1 MNPKSENKKVTDSMT
16 ESSKIVQSKD
26 INGQN
31 RLFGGRLMEWIDEV
45 AALTA
50 MRHCGG
56 LVTTCAVDSLVFKH
70 GAKLNQVVV
79 LTGKV
84 TYVGN
89 TSLEVRV
96 DTYVEEVESG
106 ERFAINHA
114 YLILVHVNNNG
125 EPTPIRYGLD
135 LQSESEQAMGQ
146 RAYQSKEQKR
156 TVCILIRMIS
166 KYEQRTNRTKN
177 MRGDLS
183 KQRHKSQ
190 GYRPAAEPRP
200 KYGEPHP
207 VCVAAS
213 EGLVLSG

>member
-1 MNPKSENKKVTDSMT
+1 MNQKLENKPVTDSTT

-79 LTGKV
+79 LTGKG

-114 YLILVHVNNNG
+114 YLILVQFNNNG
-125 EPTPIRYGLD
+125 EPTPIRYGID
-135 LQSESEQAMGQ
+135 IQSESEQAEWDSALISAKS
-146 RAYQSKEQKR
+146 RKEWYAY
-156 TVCILIRMIS
+156 
-166 KYEQRTNRTKN
+166 
-177 MRGDLS
+177 
-183 KQRHKSQ
+183 
-190 GYRPAAEPRP
+190 
-200 KYGEPHP
+200 
-207 VCVAAS
+207 
-213 EGLVLSG
+213 

>member
-1 MNPKSENKKVTDSMT
+1 MDQKTKNKRVSDSVT

-79 LTGKV
+79 LTGRV

-89 TSLEVRV
+89 TSLEIRV

-114 YLILVHVNNNG
+114 YLICVHVNGDG
-125 EPTPIRYGLD
+125 EPTPIRYGID
-135 LQSESEQAMGQ
+135 IQSESEQVEWDSA
-146 RAYQSKEQKR
+146 
-156 TVCILIRMIS
+156 LIRS
-166 KYEQRTNRTKN
+166 KSRKERYA
-177 MRGDLS
+177 
-183 KQRHKSQ
+183 
-190 GYRPAAEPRP
+190 Y
-200 KYGEPHP
+200 
-207 VCVAAS
+207 
-213 EGLVLSG
+213 

>member
-1 MNPKSENKKVTDSMT
+1 M
-16 ESSKIVQSKD
+16 
-26 INGQN
+26 QN
-31 RLFGGRLMEWIDEV
+31 RSFQCSFLFLNRYSSNSLRTFSGIVRDTGQ

-114 YLILVHVNNNG
+114 YLILVHVNDDG
-125 EPTPIRYGLD
+125 TPIPIRYGLD
-135 LQSESEQAMGQ
+135 LRSEIEQAEWDS
-146 RAYQSKEQKR
+146 A
-156 TVCILIRMIS
+156 LIRA
-166 KYEQRTNRTKN
+166 
-177 MRGDLS
+177 
-183 KQRHKSQ
+183 KSRKER
-190 GYRPAAEPRP
+190 YA
-200 KYGEPHP
+200 Y
-207 VCVAAS
+207 
-213 EGLVLSG
+213 